1 MATMTTA
8 LTQGCRI
15 ETADDGPNRIVEVTG
30 ILNWRSASAL
40 RAAVS
45 SAAPGGRLLI
55 DLTDVEAIDSAGTG
69 ALIAAHLRA
78 TARGTPLA
86 VLTGDAVAVVVD
98 GVGIGDAALVFSDRA
113 AAFAWLSGE
122 RAGYPLGR

>member
-1 MATMTTA
+1 MTTA

-45 SAAPGGRLLI
+45 PAPPGGRLLI

-78 TARGTPLA
+78 TGRGTPWA
-86 VLTGDAVAVVVD
+86 VLTGDAVAGVVD

-113 AAFAWLSGE
+113 AAYAWLSGE

>member
-1 MATMTTA
+1 MTTA

-15 ETADDGPNRIVEVTG
+15 ETATDGPNRIIEVTG
-30 ILNWRSASAL
+30 TLNWRAAPAL

-45 SAAPGGRLLI
+45 AADPEGRLLI
-55 DLTDVEAIDSAGTG
+55 DLTDVAAIDSAGTG

-78 TARGTPLA
+78 AGRGTALA
-86 VLTGDAVAVVVD
+86 VLTGDAVADVVD

-113 AAFAWLSGE
+113 AAYAWLSGE